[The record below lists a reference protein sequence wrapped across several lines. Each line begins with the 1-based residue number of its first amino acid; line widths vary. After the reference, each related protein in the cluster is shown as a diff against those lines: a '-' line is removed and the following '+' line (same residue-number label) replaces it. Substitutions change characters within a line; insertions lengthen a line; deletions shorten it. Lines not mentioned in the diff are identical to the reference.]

1 MWDCTCLL
9 GAPVNYAEHPTQ
21 SRFLVRMGRTGW
33 MVYDRERKGPA
44 LLQNGDRAEKL
55 TKERAEFMKQI
66 LQSQGDR

>member
-1 MWDCTCLL
+1 
-9 GAPVNYAEHPTQ
+9 
-21 SRFLVRMGRTGW
+21 MGRTGW